1 MSYTSW
7 DWLNGEP
14 NGDTKK
20 DVLVKEDV
28 EDRIAIN
35 TNGKW
40 SDRASKEKHYFFCTK
55 KASPGIFSNYY
66 FLKK

>member
-40 SDRASKEKHYFFCTK
+40 SDRASKEKHYFFLHQE
-55 KASPGIFSNYY
+55 S
-66 FLKK
+66 